1 MHLYMKMIV
10 AISSG
15 LAASSLFALLAQ
27 APAGNALFE
36 RDCSTCHKAGD
47 ARAPSPEAL
56 KALSADAVLT
66 ALTVGKMTVQAQRLS
81 QGERVAVAEF
91 VTGRVV
97 SKQTTIAAGQCDAKT
112 QGATI
117 ASSFG
122 KSGSW
127 NGWGGAD
134 GSARFAKN
142 GGLTAAQAPRLKLAW
157 AFGFP
162 RALSARTQPTVIG
175 DWLFTASDTGDV
187 FALDAKTGCTR
198 WTYKAK
204 AGVRGALSVAPLGS
218 GKYGVY
224 FGDGQANAYGLD
236 AQTGRELWTLKVDA
250 HANATITGA
259 PSVFNGRVYVPTSA
273 AGEEVRGQ
281 DPNYACCSFR
291 GSVSAI
297 DIRNGELRWKSYTIT
312 QEPKPRGTSSK
323 GVQLLGPSG
332 AGTWGSPTIDA
343 ARGVLYI
350 GTGNGYSGP
359 EQKTMN
365 AIIAMDLKT
374 GAHKWVQQTVPG
386 DIWLL
391 QCDGGQAKLKNPN
404 CPDDEG
410 PDFDFAASPL
420 LTKTAKG
427 QELLVVPQK
436 SGVIWAL
443 DPNKQG
449 SVVWQYRYG
458 QGSGMGGQWGAASDG
473 VNAYIG
479 TGDAQ
484 ASVQG
489 GMHAVDLVTGKRAW
503 SMPPQAKLCDTK
515 DAKCMAMQS
524 GAITTIPGVVFSGGG
539 DGGLRAYASKDGT
552 ILWTFDTN
560 RSFDTVNGVT
570 ANGGSMDASGAVVA
584 GGMLYVN
591 SGYNGFV
598 TRGGNVLL
606 AFRVE

>member
-1 MHLYMKMIV
+1 M
-10 AISSG
+10 G
-15 LAASSLFALLAQ
+15 LAAWSTLALLAQ
-27 APAGNALFE
+27 APSGNALFE
-36 RDCSTCHKAGD
+36 RDCATCHKAGD
-47 ARAPSPEAL
+47 NRAPSPQAL
-56 KALSADAVLT
+56 RALSADAVLT
-66 ALTVGKMTVQAQRLS
+66 ALTTGKMAVQGQRLS
-81 QGERVAVAEF
+81 QGDRVAVAEF

-97 SKQTTIAAGQCDAKT
+97 SNAQISAVGQCDAKT
-112 QGATI
+112 QSSTLA
-117 ASSFG
+117 ASFG
-122 KSGSW
+122 KAAW
-127 NGWGGAD
+127 NGWGGPE
-134 GSARFAKN
+134 GGARFAKN
-142 GGLTAAQAPRLKLAW
+142 GGVTAAQVPKLKLAW

-175 DWLFTASDTGDV
+175 EWLFTASDTGDV
-187 FALDAKTGCTR
+187 FALDSKTGCTR

-204 AGVRGALSVAPLGS
+204 AGVRGALSVASIGS

-250 HANATITGA
+250 HPNATITGA
-259 PSVFNGRVYVPTSA
+259 PSVYNGRVYVPTSA

-297 DIRNGELRWKSYTIT
+297 DVRNGELLWKSYTIP

-359 EQKTMN
+359 ELKTMN

-374 GAHKWVQQTVPG
+374 GAHKWAAQTVPG

-391 QCDGGQAKLKNPN
+391 QCDGGREKLKNPN

-420 LTKTAKG
+420 LTKTAAGK
-427 QELLVVPQK
+427 ELLVVPQK
-436 SGVIWAL
+436 SGVLWAL

-449 SVVWQYRYG
+449 AVVWQYRYG

-473 VNAYIG
+473 VNA
-479 TGDAQ
+479 
-484 ASVQG
+484 
-489 GMHAVDLVTGKRAW
+489 
-503 SMPPQAKLCDTK
+503 
-515 DAKCMAMQS
+515 
-524 GAITTIPGVVFSGGG
+524 
-539 DGGLRAYASKDGT
+539 
-552 ILWTFDTN
+552 
-560 RSFDTVNGVT
+560 
-570 ANGGSMDASGAVVA
+570 
-584 GGMLYVN
+584 
-591 SGYNGFV
+591 
-598 TRGGNVLL
+598 
-606 AFRVE
+606 

>member
-1 MHLYMKMIV
+1 MKMIV

>member
-1 MHLYMKMIV
+1 M
-10 AISSG
+10 G
-15 LAASSLFALLAQ
+15 LAGWSTLALLAQ
-27 APAGNALFE
+27 APSGNALFE
-36 RDCSTCHKAGD
+36 RDCATCHKAGD
-47 ARAPSPEAL
+47 ARAPSPQTL
-56 KALSADAVLT
+56 RTLSADAVLT
-66 ALTVGKMTVQAQRLS
+66 AMTTGKMAVQAQRLS
-81 QGERVAVAEF
+81 QSDRIAVAEF
-91 VTGRVV
+91 VTGRAV
-97 SKQTTIAAGQCDAKT
+97 TNAASATVGQCDAKT
-112 QGATI
+112 MRSTI

-122 KSGSW
+122 KAGW
-127 NGWGGAD
+127 NGWGGPE
-134 GSARFAKN
+134 GGARFAKN
-142 GGLTAAQAPRLKLAW
+142 GGIKEADVPKLKLAW

-162 RALSARTQPTVIG
+162 RALSARTQPTVMG

-187 FALDAKTGCTR
+187 FALDSKTGCTR

-204 AGVRGALSVAPLGS
+204 AGVRGALSVASMGS

-236 AQTGRELWTLKVDA
+236 AQTGRELWTLKVEA
-250 HANATITGA
+250 HPNATITGA
-259 PSVFNGRVYVPTSA
+259 PSVYNGRVYVPTSA

-297 DIRNGELRWKSYTIT
+297 DIRNGELLWKSYTVT
-312 QEPKPRGTSSK
+312 EEPKPRGMSSK

-374 GAHKWVQQTVPG
+374 GAHKLVQQTVPN

-420 LTKTAKG
+420 LTKSAKG
-427 QELLVVPQK
+427 RELLVVPQK

-449 SVVWQYRYG
+449 EVVWQYRYG

-484 ASVQG
+484 APVQG
-489 GMHAVDLVTGKRAW
+489 GMHAVNLDTGMRAW
-503 SMPPQAKLCDTK
+503 FTPPQAKVCEAK
-515 DAKCMAMQS
+515 DPRCSAAQA
-524 GAITTIPGVVFSGGG
+524 GAITAIPGVVFSAGG
-539 DGGLRAYASKDGT
+539 DGGLRAYSSKDGAV
-552 ILWTFDTN
+552 LWTFNTN
-560 RSFDTVNGVT
+560 RSFETVNRVV
-570 ANGGSMDASGAVVA
+570 ASGGSMDASGVVVA

-598 TRGGNVLL
+598 TRPGNVLL